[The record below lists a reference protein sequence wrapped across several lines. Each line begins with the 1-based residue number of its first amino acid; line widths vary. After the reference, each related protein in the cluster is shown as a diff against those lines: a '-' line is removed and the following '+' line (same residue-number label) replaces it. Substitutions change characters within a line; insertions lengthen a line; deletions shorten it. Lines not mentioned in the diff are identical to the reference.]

1 MANAITRIQRR
12 ITQIITRAF
21 RTAAAAALNV
31 EAYLLSPQQQLEQT
45 ALEAVMRIRTT
56 LLYGKMTSENNNKS
70 PLNQL
75 SSVLKS

>member
-56 LLYGKMTSENNNKS
+56 LYGKMTSENNNKS

>member
-1 MANAITRIQRR
+1 MVNAITRIQRR

-21 RTAAAAALNV
+21 RTTAAAALNV
-31 EAYLLSPQQQLEQT
+31 EAHLLSPQQQLEQT